1 LLLSEPVKRWN
12 VEASGIEVRSDQR
25 QIRARRLVLAAGP
38 WLASL
43 LGGLRLPLTVER
55 VVQYWYPTADD
66 PRFTPAAFPVFLLE
80 APDGRMLYGL
90 PDQGHGLKLAEHH
103 GGVPTTPET
112 VIRDVSRVER
122 ETFHAFA
129 SRWVRGLPAGP
140 SDAAVCLYTNT
151 PDSDFVLDWHP
162 GAPGVF
168 ICSACSGHGFKF
180 APAIGEA
187 VASVVATGMAP
198 YDLSPFSLARLA

>member
-1 LLLSEPVKRWN
+1 
-12 VEASGIEVRSDQR
+12 
-25 QIRARRLVLAAGP
+25 
-38 WLASL
+38 
-43 LGGLRLPLTVER
+43 
-55 VVQYWYPTADD
+55 
-66 PRFTPAAFPVFLLE
+66 
-80 APDGRMLYGL
+80 MLYGL

-103 GGVPTTPET
+103 GGVPTTADS
-112 VIRDVSRVER
+112 VNRDVSRVER

-162 GAPGVF
+162 EAPGVF

-180 APAIGEA
+180 APAIGDA
-187 VASVVATGMAP
+187 VASVVATGVP
-198 YDLSPFSLARLA
+198 SYDLSPFRLARLAE